1 MWSVQVG
8 NVVSPSRKCGGK
20 CSGCLKR
27 NVSKSYG
34 TISQH
39 FKKFVTGT
47 VKNYANMK
55 MVNKVS
61 YLRWSEKFRS
71 NNLPKY

>member
-8 NVVSPSRKCGGK
+8 NVVSPSRKSGGK

-27 NVSKSYG
+27 NVSKSCG

-47 VKNYANMK
+47 VKNYPNMK

-61 YLRWSEKFRS
+61 YLRWSEKFKS